1 MPDAEPQAG
10 AQASQTERHQ
20 QKHQPQLARRDL
32 DLLHGE
38 RPRRVV
44 GTINETNAEIV
55 GSEPRPRQLAE
66 VLAGTEAGAAALME
80 CGEVVMNG
88 SGFYRTMDIAFGGY
102 KMSGLGREG
111 ISSTLE
117 ELSQVKTIV
126 LKGVLG

>member
-1 MPDAEPQAG
+1 NG
-10 AQASQTERHQ
+10 AVMT
-20 QKHQPQLARRDL
+20 RD
-32 DLLHGE
+32 
-38 RPRRVV
+38 
-44 GTINETNAEIV
+44 INKAMKT
-55 GSEPRPRQLAE
+55 
-66 VLAGTEAGAAALME
+66 AALME